1 MFSLLFS
8 NLTYRLALVPFSLLV
23 TLYFFIFVVVKRKI
37 IHIDMDA
44 FYASI
49 EQRDNPDLRGKPL
62 AVGHGEKRGV
72 VAAASYEA
80 RKYGVYSAM
89 PSVVALR
96 KCPHLNFAMPRFEVY
111 RSVSN
116 QIQEIFLEYTDM
128 VEPLSLDEAY
138 LDVTTNKMNMRSA
151 THIAKEIKQ
160 KILERTQLTASAGV
174 SYNKF
179 LAKIASDY
187 NKPNGIYVITP
198 QKGEAFIEQ
207 LSIKRFHGVGPAT
220 ATKMNEMG
228 IFNGGDLKKWSE
240 MDLAHHFGKAGLAYY
255 QYARGL
261 DNREVQSERIR
272 KSLGAEET
280 FLEDL
285 ADLSSIEEEL
295 DKIAKEVARRTK
307 KSDFKAK
314 TLTLKVKYADFT
326 IITRSVT
333 IGQYITSAQEMLPMA
348 MELMTRVE
356 DIETKKVRLLGLTLK
371 NPDAEDLD
379 GSGMPIQLEI
389 DFENPVRPYI
399 DK

>member
-1 MFSLLFS
+1 
-8 NLTYRLALVPFSLLV
+8 
-23 TLYFFIFVVVKRKI
+23 
-37 IHIDMDA
+37 MDA

-49 EQRDNPDLRGKPL
+49 EQRDNTDLRGKPL
-62 AVGHGEKRGV
+62 AVGYGEKRGV

-96 KCPHLNFAMPRFEVY
+96 KCPHLNFVMPRFEVY
-111 RSVSN
+111 RSVS
-116 QIQEIFLEYTDM
+116 QQVREIFFEYTDK

-151 THIAKEIKQ
+151 THIAKEIKR
-160 KILERTQLTASAGV
+160 KIQDRTQLTASAGV

-187 NKPNGIYVITP
+187 EKPDGIYVITP

-207 LSIKRFHGVGPAT
+207 LNISRFHGVGPAT
-220 ATKMNEMG
+220 TRKMNELG
-228 IFNGGDLKKWSE
+228 IYNGGHLKRWSE

-272 KSLGAEET
+272 KSLGSEET

-285 ADLSSIEEEL
+285 ADLCSIEEEL
-295 DKIAKEVARRTK
+295 DKIAQEVSRRTQ

-333 IGQYITSAQEMLPMA
+333 MNHYITSAQEMLHIA
-348 MELMTRVE
+348 MDLMSRVDDFE
-356 DIETKKVRLLGLTLK
+356 VKKVRLLGLTLR
-371 NPDAEDLD
+371 NPDAEDID
-379 GSGMPIQLEI
+379 CSGMPIQLEI
-389 DFENPVRPYI
+389 DFENPVTPYI
-399 DK
+399 NKKDA